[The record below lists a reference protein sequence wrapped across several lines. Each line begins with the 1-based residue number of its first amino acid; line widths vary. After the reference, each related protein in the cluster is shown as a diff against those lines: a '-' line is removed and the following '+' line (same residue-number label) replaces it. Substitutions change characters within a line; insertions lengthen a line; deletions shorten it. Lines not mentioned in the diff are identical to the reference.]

1 MLSTRA
7 SLRLCS
13 GQTTQVSRAA
23 LLQFSVH
30 TPRTPYLHQPQ
41 AVTSPRHFSSTPA
54 SRLKDFFPEK
64 ETEHIR
70 TTNPTWPHPGYTEQ
84 DMLSVVPGHRKPETW
99 GDWTAWKLTRIARYC
114 MNKATGLRAEQ
125 EVDKKHPTTA
135 VVASQPMTESQ
146 WVCTSR
152 SPAYEA
158 TKQHAAHIPSLYA

>member
-1 MLSTRA
+1 
-7 SLRLCS
+7 
-13 GQTTQVSRAA
+13 
-23 LLQFSVH
+23 
-30 TPRTPYLHQPQ
+30 
-41 AVTSPRHFSSTPA
+41 
-54 SRLKDFFPEK
+54 
-64 ETEHIR
+64 
-70 TTNPTWPHPGYTEQ
+70 
-84 DMLSVVPGHRKPETW
+84 MLSVVPGHRKPETW